1 VEQIHLPFESIEQMF
16 KRVFRSLKPR
26 TAAPAFSVQFYPYA
40 GLNSTIRMDAG
51 HRQVRVRLSDLLHQ
65 APAHVQEA
73 LAVILISK
81 LYRKRSPDSAE
92 SAYRDWTI
100 SPAIRQLAK
109 DTRRVRGRKQMRHPR
124 GKVHDLDAL
133 FAELNERFFDAG
145 LRKPALGWSPGKSR
159 QMLGHYDSA
168 HDTIVISRVFDQPD
182 VPRYLL
188 EYVLYH
194 EMLHVKY
201 PTEMRRQRRCVH
213 TPAFKAEE
221 RLFPRFEE
229 ANRVLKNL

>member
-26 TAAPAFSVQFYPYA
+26 TAVPEFSVQFYPYA

-51 HRQVRVRLSDLLHQ
+51 HRQVRVRLSDLLHP
-65 APAHVQEA
+65 APARVQEA

-92 SAYRDWTI
+92 SVYRDWTI
-100 SPAIRQLAK
+100 SPAILQLAK

-133 FAELNERFFDAG
+133 FAELNLRFFDAG
-145 LRKPALGWSPGKSR
+145 LRKPVLGWSPGKSR

-168 HDTIVISRVFDQPD
+168 HDAIVISRVFDQSEI
-182 VPRYLL
+182 PRYLL

-213 TPAFKAEE
+213 TPEFKAQE

>member
-1 VEQIHLPFESIEQMF
+1 MFE
-16 KRVFRSLKPR
+16 RVFRALKPR
-26 TAAPAFSVQFYPYA
+26 TEPPEFSVQFYPYA
-40 GLNSTIRMDAG
+40 GLNSTIRMEAG
-51 HRQVRVRLSDLLHQ
+51 HRRVRVRMSDMLDE

-81 LYRKRSPDSAE
+81 LYRKRSPERAE
-92 SAYRDWTI
+92 NDYRDWST

-109 DTRRVRGRKQMRHPR
+109 ETRRTRGRKQMAHPR
-124 GKVHDLDAL
+124 GQVHDLDAL
-133 FAELNERFFDAG
+133 FAELNARFFAAE
-145 LRKPALGWSPGKSR
+145 LRKPALGWSRGESR

-168 HDTIVISRVFDQPD
+168 HDAIVISRVFDQPN

-221 RLFPRFEE
+221 RLFPRYEE